1 MKLVKEM
8 YKYDDILMGY
18 EVAALRFLTE
28 DCGLNKEEA
37 LKFLKRYWQRKEYEK
52 LALSMETD
60 VTVVEELR
68 NNIIGKTRPWEA
80 AKGTIREL
88 YGNKNP
94 EHDPIENIIHCSG
107 SLEEARSEVALWFP
121 ELA

>member
-1 MKLVKEM
+1 M

-60 VTVVEELR
+60 VTVVEDELKEMTSEIDKMLE
-68 NNIIGKTRPWEA
+68 NQ
-80 AKGTIREL
+80 AKS
-88 YGNKNP
+88 K
-94 EHDPIENIIHCSG
+94 
-107 SLEEARSEVALWFP
+107 
-121 ELA
+121 